1 MRNNKLLV
9 FALSLVAV
17 AAVGVGST
25 LAYFTDNEAATNVL
39 TMGNV
44 NISLIEDKW
53 EGDKAGV
60 VPGASYEKN
69 PTVIVEN
76 GSADCYVR
84 VSLVYDG
91 LSEEQIAQFTDENT
105 TDGNLDI
112 KEGWVK
118 SGDYYYYQ
126 GVMKAGESQTMFEN
140 ILIPYSWGN
149 EMVGK
154 QISLTVKAEAI
165 QKDNFTPETAD
176 GVIVGWGAVTIQ
188 DYDQYAPQVT
198 DAPVV
203 TSEPQI

>member
-1 MRNNKLLV
+1 MKNSKLLV

-25 LAYFTDNEAATNVL
+25 LAYFTDNEKATNEL

-44 NISLIEDKW
+44 NISLTESEWKGNKD
-53 EGDKAGV
+53 GV
-60 VPGASYEKN
+60 VPGASYKKN

-84 VSLVYDG
+84 VKLEFAELTDD
-91 LSEEQIAQFTDENT
+91 QIAQFTDETT

-112 KEGWVK
+112 QEGWVE
-118 SGDYYYYQ
+118 SDGYYYYQ
-126 GVMKAGESQTMFEN
+126 NVMSAGASATLFEN

-154 QISLTVKAEAI
+154 EISLTVQAEAI
-165 QKDNFTPETAD
+165 QADNFAPETAD
-176 GVIVGWGAVTIQ
+176 GVIVGWGEVNVE
-188 DYDQYAPQVT
+188 DYEKFAPRVT